1 MGPSITEGETAVS
14 DVRRRTSVI
23 RGIWNEILMQ
33 VINSWLN
40 DVKNLEGYSGFS
52 STLRGWAL
60 PHGTNSDLHIQ
71 EKANSCLDTSTPWVF
86 YGIPVL

>member
-1 MGPSITEGETAVS
+1 MGPRITEDETAVS
-14 DVRRRTSVI
+14 DVRRGTSVI
-23 RGIWNEILMQ
+23 RSIWNEILMQ
-33 VINSWLN
+33 VMNSWSN
-40 DVKNLEGYSGFS
+40 DVKILEGYSGFS

-71 EKANSCLDTSTPWVF
+71 EKANSCLDTCPPRPF